1 MSDGSPTPDSA
12 STPAADRPAS
22 AAPAQT
28 QPSGSE
34 APVSGAAPPA
44 PVSGLDWRRL
54 HLWQIQPVRDVL
66 VIAAVFGLVYLGEAL
81 RVVTVP
87 MLIAL
92 ALAYLFEPVVKR
104 MTRSGK
110 MSREMCALL
119 IIVLAAVLIVT
130 PVTIGAGF
138 AVMQGVGYA
147 QEVARNTETLVRSLD
162 KPEAANDLPGPGW
175 KKLREFLVEERDKAR
190 EYESWRD
197 SQRALPS
204 GAESGADATSPAH
217 EPRKTQPA
225 KPEAPTDSN
234 AADAA
239 GSAKPEIANPTA
251 DQDTNQV
258 TKTDA
263 AAEGTD
269 ADADKANAN
278 PDPPPEPSLTY
289 RTVTWAIDWLQTNAQ
304 ALGQRAIAGGAG
316 AVAALLRTATWL
328 GKISFTGFL
337 TAFFFF
343 FFCTGYGRVLI
354 FAQRLVPKAGKT
366 RVLDLLGKM
375 DKVIAAFIRGRL
387 TICFIQMIVFTIAF
401 TIIGVPAALIL
412 GPLVGL
418 LTLLPY
424 VAGLAVPLVMLL
436 MWLDPP
442 TGFRGA
448 WWWIVFAPIMAQVF
462 SQLIDDYFLTP
473 KIQGKATGMDTPT
486 ILFASI
492 AGATLAGM
500 YGLLLAIPVAAC
512 IKILLQEVFWPRF
525 RAWAEGRARDFL
537 PLEEG

>member
-1 MSDGSPTPDSA
+1 MSDGPSMPDPT
-12 STPAADRPAS
+12 STPPPARPN
-22 AAPAQT
+22 AAPDAPAPGSTAPGAT
-28 QPSGSE
+28 QP
-34 APVSGAAPPA
+34 AP
-44 PVSGLDWRRL
+44 GLDWRRL

-92 ALAYLFEPVVKR
+92 ALAYLFEPIVR
-104 MTRSGK
+104 RLTSSGK
-110 MSREMCALL
+110 MRREVCALL

-162 KPEAANDLPGPGW
+162 KPEAANELPGPGW
-175 KKLREFLVEERDKAR
+175 KKLREFLVDERDKAR
-190 EYESWRD
+190 EYESWRE
-197 SQRALPS
+197 SQRGTS
-204 GAESGADATSPAH
+204 NGTSNGAESGTDPTSPAP
-217 EPRKTQPA
+217 ETRKPQPVKPHAAADDRASGAA
-225 KPEAPTDSN
+225 KTTDAADTAKSATTEPEAKI
-234 AADAA
+234 DAA
-239 GSAKPEIANPTA
+239 AG
-251 DQDTNQV
+251 D
-258 TKTDA
+258 TDA
-263 AAEGTD
+263 AAD
-269 ADADKANAN
+269 ATVLV
-278 PDPPPEPSLTY
+278 PPPEPSLTY

-343 FFCTGYGRVLI
+343 FFCTGYGRVLT

-412 GPLVGL
+412 GPVVGL

-424 VAGLAVPLVMLL
+424 VAGLAVPLVILL

-442 TGFRGA
+442 TGFRGL

-462 SQLIDDYFLTP
+462 SQLIDDYVLTP
-473 KIQGKATGMDTPT
+473 RIQGKATGMDTPT